1 MLNLTQHVATVEQI
15 EAGVV
20 EPSAEVKK
28 VIQELLTF
36 NSLEET
42 QEITERAFKLARIA
56 KEHGAERVMVG
67 GAPFLMGPL
76 ESMLAMGDIT
86 AHYAFSQRV
95 VEEVTLENGTVE
107 KKALF
112 KHMGFVPPVE

>member
-1 MLNLTQHVATVEQI
+1 MLNLTQHVATAEQI

-20 EPSAEVKK
+20 EPTPEVKK

-56 KEHGAERVMVG
+56 KEHGVERVMIG
-67 GAPFLMGPL
+67 GAPFLMGAL

-95 VEEVTLENGTVE
+95 VEEVAKEDGTVE
-107 KKALF
+107 KKAIF
-112 KHMGFVPPVE
+112 KHMGFVPSIE